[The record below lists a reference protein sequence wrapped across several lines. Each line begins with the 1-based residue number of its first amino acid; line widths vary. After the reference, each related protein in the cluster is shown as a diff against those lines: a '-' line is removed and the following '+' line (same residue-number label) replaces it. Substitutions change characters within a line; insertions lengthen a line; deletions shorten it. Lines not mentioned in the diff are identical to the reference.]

1 MLELFAKIVTT
12 TYKWIPLSLLL
23 GNVAVGDF
31 EVNLNCEVRKTCSDI
46 SFILG
51 VEWGEIDS
59 PQRKN
64 ATFLVQAMSQISDV
78 DWLPLE
84 YASPYS
90 IEVAEGDA
98 FVGREDKVKQLA
110 GKILRTPI
118 EPFYLT
124 GQRRVGK
131 TSLAIASANFAK
143 DNARDFELR
152 VHYIL
157 WGSVADVKPISSL
170 RRLGAEHP

>member
-1 MLELFAKIVTT
+1 MKNLGPGRAIDVRIVCEDSDDNIQMDT
-12 TYKWIPLSLLL
+12 LSLLL

-98 FVGREDKVKQLA
+98 FVG
-110 GKILRTPI
+110 T
-118 EPFYLT
+118 
-124 GQRRVGK
+124 RR
-131 TSLAIASANFAK
+131 
-143 DNARDFELR
+143 
-152 VHYIL
+152 
-157 WGSVADVKPISSL
+157 
-170 RRLGAEHP
+170 